1 MKYKV
6 FFLSVL
12 FASLA
17 IPNSAKAYDF
27 SYTYQ
32 GKTLFYN
39 IVNGEAQVTFQRS
52 LAPTYNNPHLSGT
65 VEIPN
70 VVTYNGNTYTVT
82 SIGNRAF
89 ESCSSITSVIIGD
102 SVTSIGTSAFQSC
115 TGLTSVTIGNHVTS
129 IESQAF
135 GYCTGLTSVTIGN
148 SVISIGGSAFNA
160 CSSLTSVSLG
170 NSVASI
176 GSYAFS
182 QCTSLDSIVIPNSVT
197 HIGQYAFNQ
206 CSGLTYL
213 DLGNGV
219 SYLGFCAFRDC
230 DSLTSIT
237 IPSSVDT
244 LYGSVFSSCNNLT
257 TVYYNATN
265 CYEYTNYGS
274 YRSFAYCSSLD
285 TVFVGN
291 SVQTMPSDLFYNTS
305 ISTVI
310 IGDSVST
317 ISAGAFDGCRKL
329 TSVFIPNSVT
339 RIEQSAFN
347 GCDSLCSI
355 TIPNSV
361 NFIGTAAFVG
371 NSLRTIIIGNGVD
384 TIEQS
389 AFGHS
394 DYYYITDTV
403 YIYMM
408 SETVP
413 TFVSHLSPFH
423 FLRCA
428 FVLQGCTAF
437 ENYRTYNNYVDGT
450 YTYNFA
456 AQTLLYPADD
466 LILNVSSNNTD
477 RGTAQIVQLYGHNVR
492 CDSTAVIS
500 ATANSGY
507 HFDHWSTG
515 STSNPDTL
523 HLTSNTSIT
532 AYFVSN
538 NAIQY
543 TLTVNSADPTMG
555 SVSGGGTYSEDAAA
569 TLTATA
575 NSGYHFTHWQD
586 GNTQNPRT
594 IIVSSNAT
602 YTAYFEADDFGTT
615 CVITQF
621 PYTMNF
627 DNDTIATCWE
637 TYDGDGDGMS
647 WFLNGNH
654 GVGGTGC
661 MAVIYNNSGANDDYL
676 YSPWIL
682 TPGSYT
688 ISWKACAMS
697 SNYPETYSVYY
708 MSDSLLFS
716 ETISSTSYMTRSA
729 QFTVNAGDSAY
740 ITFHYTSNDMYYLF
754 IDDIVI
760 TQNITAYT
768 LTVNSANPSMGSVSG
783 GGTYNSGATAT
794 LTATANSGYHFTQWQ
809 DGNTSNPRTVTVT
822 GDATYTAYF
831 EADAPTQYTLT
842 VTTANPSMGS
852 VSGGGTYNANATAT
866 LTATANDGY
875 HFTHWQDNNTQNPR
889 IVTVT
894 ANATYTAYFEQD
906 ATDPCTI
913 TTLPYTESFEGS
925 MDCWTIVD
933 ANNDN
938 NTWVVSNSF
947 GEGSGVVNPHS
958 GSKMAASFSWNT
970 NPFNANEYLISP
982 AIVLPSSNISLSWW
996 YRVNGEYPADKLAVK
1011 VSTTT
1016 NATSSFTNTLIDIT
1030 PTAANNNWTL
1040 QTVDLSAF
1048 AGQTIYIA
1056 FHHHDTYDNNYICI
1070 DDITISQGTTP
1081 TQYTI
1086 TVNSANSSMGS
1097 VSGGGTYNSGSTAT
1111 LTAIANSGYRFDHWQ
1126 DNNTQNPRTITVTG
1140 NATYTAY
1147 FVATQGIG
1155 DVIADAVNVYT
1166 LGGQIVVETD
1176 LKDEISIYDIVG
1188 RKVDGGRKTRFD
1200 VPASGVYLVKI
1211 GTMPTQK
1218 VVLVK

>member
-6 FFLSVL
+6 FLLSVL
-12 FASLA
+12 FASLV

-27 SYTYQ
+27 SYTYMGQ
-32 GKTLFYN
+32 TLCYN
-39 IVNGEAQVTFQRS
+39 IVNGEAQVTYQRT
-52 LAPTYNNPHLSGT
+52 LAPRYQFDPNTQLI
-65 VEIPN
+65 IPN
-70 VVTYNGNTYTVT
+70 IVTYNGNTYTVT
-82 SIGNRAF
+82 SIGNNAF
-89 ESCSSITSVIIGD
+89 ESCGNITSVTFGD
-102 SVTSIGTSAFQSC
+102 SIRSIGSHAFYSC
-115 TGLTSVTIGNHVTS
+115 LGLTSLV
-129 IESQAF
+129 
-135 GYCTGLTSVTIGN
+135 IGN
-148 SVISIGGSAFNA
+148 SVTTIGANAFTLCRNIESVVITNAVTDIGYSAFNT
-160 CSSLTSVSLG
+160 CDSLRHVSFG
-170 NSVASI
+170 NSVTNI
-176 GSYAFS
+176 GSYAFA
-182 QCTSLDSIVIPNSVT
+182 CCGNLDSIVIPNT
-197 HIGQYAFNQ
+197 GCHINSYAFHQ

-213 DLGNGV
+213 DLDGV
-219 SYLGFCAFRDC
+219 SYIGHCAFYDC
-230 DSLTSIT
+230 DALTSVT

-244 LYGSVFSSCNNLT
+244 IYGSIFMSCNNIT
-257 TVYYNATN
+257 TVYYNAPN
-265 CYEYTNYGS
+265 SYIFTNYGT
-274 YRSFAYCSSLD
+274 YRPFHSCNRIN
-285 TVFVGN
+285 TVIVGDN
-291 SVQTMPSDLFYNTS
+291 VQTIPESLFNY
-305 ISTVI
+305 
-310 IGDSVST
+310 
-317 ISAGAFDGCRKL
+317 
-329 TSVFIPNSVT
+329 
-339 RIEQSAFN
+339 
-347 GCDSLCSI
+347 CDSL
-355 TIPNSV
+355 T
-361 NFIGTAAFVG
+361 TA
-371 NSLRTIIIGNGVD
+371 IIGESVTSIGSYAFDRYDYAYTHD
-384 TIEQS
+384 TL
-389 AFGHS
+389 
-394 DYYYITDTV
+394 YV
-403 YIYMM
+403 YMKPVM
-408 SETVP
+408 PPSSTGS
-413 TFVSHLSPFH
+413 FDNH
-423 FLRCA
+423 CA
-428 FVLQGCTAF
+428 FILSGCTAF
-437 ENYRTYNNYVDGT
+437 DNYRNVSSSSSFYSSP
-450 YTYNFA
+450 
-456 AQTLLYPADD
+456 LRYPADS
-466 LILNVSSNNTD
+466 LTISVTSSNNA

-500 ATANSGY
+500 AMANSGY

-538 NAIQY
+538 NATQY
-543 TLTVNSADPTMG
+543 NLTVNSADPTMG

-594 IIVSSNAT
+594 IIVSSNTT

-783 GGTYNSGATAT
+783 GGTYN
-794 LTATANSGYHFTQWQ
+794 
-809 DGNTSNPRTVTVT
+809 
-822 GDATYTAYF
+822 
-831 EADAPTQYTLT
+831 
-842 VTTANPSMGS
+842 
-852 VSGGGTYNANATAT
+852 ANATAT

-913 TTLPYTESFEGS
+913 TTLPYAESFEGS

-1147 FVATQGIG
+1147 FVATQDID
-1155 DVIADAVNVYT
+1155 DVIADAVNIYT
-1166 LGGQIVVETD
+1166 HGGQIVVETE
-1176 LKDEISIYDIVG
+1176 LKEEIVIYDIVG
-1188 RKVDGGRKTRFD
+1188 RKVDGGRNTRFD

-1211 GTMPTQK
+1211 GTLPTQK
-1218 VVLVK
+1218 VVVVK

>member
-70 VVTYNGNTYTVT
+70 VVSYNGNTYIVT

-170 NSVASI
+170 NSIASI

-257 TVYYNATN
+257 TVYYNARNCHLTATN
-265 CYEYTNYGS
+265 P
-274 YRSFAYCSSLD
+274 FADCSSLD
-285 TVFVGN
+285 TVFIGN
-291 SVQTMPSDLFYNTS
+291 NVQVIPNGIFTLTNISSVT
-305 ISTVI
+305 
-310 IGDSVST
+310 IGDSVVT
-317 ISAGAFDGCRKL
+317 IGSRAF
-329 TSVFIPNSVT
+329 
-339 RIEQSAFN
+339 Q
-347 GCDSLCSI
+347 GCDRLKNLL
-355 TIPNSV
+355 IPDGV
-361 NFIGTAAFVG
+361 VRIGSYAFSG
-371 NSLRTIIIGNGVD
+371 CDSLRTIIIGRGVD
-384 TIEQS
+384 TIEEYS
-389 AFGHS
+389 FS
-394 DYYYITDTV
+394 NSLPSPDTLFV
-403 YIYMM
+403 YMM
-408 SETVP
+408 SEAVP
-413 TFVSHLSPFH
+413 TSTDYSSFYSFYSSSNN
-423 FLRCA
+423 RIA
-428 FVLQGCTAF
+428 FVVSGCTAF
-437 ENYRTYNNYVDGT
+437 NNYRNYNNYVNGVLT
-450 YTYNFA
+450 YDFA

-532 AYFVSN
+532 AYFVSD
-538 NAIQY
+538 NATQY

-586 GNTQNPRT
+586 GNTLNPRT

-894 ANATYTAYFEQD
+894 TNATYTAYFEQD

-913 TTLPYTESFEGS
+913 TTLPYAESFEGS

-938 NTWVVSNSF
+938 NTWLVSNSF

-982 AIVLPSSNISLSWW
+982 AIVLPSGNISLSWW

-1016 NATSSFTNTLIDIT
+1016 NATNAFTNTLIDIT

-1070 DDITISQGTTP
+1070 DDITISQGTAP

-1140 NATYTAY
+1140 NAAYTAY
-1147 FVATQGIG
+1147 FVATQGID
-1155 DVIADAVNVYT
+1155 DVNTDAVNVYA
-1166 LGGQIVVETD
+1166 LGGQIVVETE
-1176 LKDEISIYDIVG
+1176 LNEEIGIYDVVG
-1188 RKVDGGRKTRFD
+1188 RKVDGGRKTFFD
-1200 VPASGVYLVKI
+1200 VPASGVYLVKV
-1211 GTMPTQK
+1211 GPMPLQK
-1218 VVLVK
+1218 VAVIK

>member
-27 SYTYQ
+27 SYTYMGQ
-32 GKTLFYN
+32 TLCYN
-39 IVNGEAQVTFQRS
+39 IVNGEAQVTYQRT
-52 LAPTYNNPHLSGT
+52 LAPRYQFDPNTQLI
-65 VEIPN
+65 IPN
-70 VVTYNGNTYTVT
+70 IVTYNGNTYTVT
-82 SIGNRAF
+82 SIGNNAF
-89 ESCSSITSVIIGD
+89 ESCGNITSVTFGD
-102 SVTSIGTSAFQSC
+102 SIRSIGSHAFYSC
-115 TGLTSVTIGNHVTS
+115 LGLTSLV
-129 IESQAF
+129 
-135 GYCTGLTSVTIGN
+135 IGN
-148 SVISIGGSAFNA
+148 SVTTIGANAFTLCRNIESVVITNAVTDIGYSAFNT
-160 CSSLTSVSLG
+160 CDSLRHVSFG
-170 NSVASI
+170 NSVTNI
-176 GSYAFS
+176 GSYAFA
-182 QCTSLDSIVIPNSVT
+182 CCGNLDSIVIPNT
-197 HIGQYAFNQ
+197 GCHINSYAFHQ

-213 DLGNGV
+213 DLDGV
-219 SYLGFCAFRDC
+219 SYIGHCAFYDC
-230 DSLTSIT
+230 DALTSVT

-244 LYGSVFSSCNNLT
+244 IYGNIFMSCNNLT
-257 TVYYNATN
+257 TVYYNAPN
-265 CYEYTNYGS
+265 CYVYTNYS
-274 YRSFAYCSSLD
+274 TYRPFYGCNNID
-285 TVFVGN
+285 TVIVGN
-291 SVQTMPSDLFYNTS
+291 NVQVIPSSFFSLMKLSLLT
-305 ISTVI
+305 
-310 IGDSVST
+310 IG
-317 ISAGAFDGCRKL
+317 
-329 TSVFIPNSVT
+329 NSVT
-339 RIEQSAFN
+339 RIESEAFRS
-347 GCDSLCSI
+347 CDSLRSL

-361 NFIGTAAFVG
+361 SYIGQYAFA
-371 NSLRTIIIGNGVD
+371 NCNNLKSAIIGSGVD
-384 TIEQS
+384 TIEDD
-389 AFGHS
+389 AFVNVPYS
-394 DYYYITDTV
+394 PDTV
-403 YIYMM
+403 YVYMM
-408 SETVP
+408 AETVP
-413 TFVSHLSPFH
+413 TSVSFSAFNLFRS
-423 FLRCA
+423 A
-428 FVLQGCTAF
+428 FVVSGCTAYN
-437 ENYRTYNNYVDGT
+437 NYRNYNNYVNGVLT
-450 YTYNFA
+450 YDFA

-538 NAIQY
+538 NATQY

-831 EADAPTQYTLT
+831 EANAPTQYTLT

-1147 FVATQGIG
+1147 FVATQGID

-1218 VVLVK
+1218 VVVVK

>member
-6 FFLSVL
+6 FLLAVL
-12 FASLA
+12 FAALA

-39 IVNGEAQVTFQRS
+39 IVNGEAQVTYQRS

-82 SIGNRAF
+82 SIGNRTF
-89 ESCSSITSVIIGD
+89 ESCGSITSVIIGD
-102 SVTSIGTSAFQSC
+102 SITSIGTQAFYGC
-115 TGLTSVTIGNHVTS
+115 MGLKSITFGNSITTIGA
-129 IESQAF
+129 QAF
-135 GYCTGLTSVTIGN
+135 TLCRQLD
-148 SVISIGGSAFNA
+148 SVIVPNTVTDIGYSAFNT
-160 CSSLTSVSLG
+160 CDSLRHVSLG
-170 NSVASI
+170 NSVSNI
-176 GSYAFS
+176 GSYAFA
-182 QCTSLDSIVIPNSVT
+182 CCGKLDSISFPTQCHINS
-197 HIGQYAFNQ
+197 YAFHQ

-213 DLGNGV
+213 DLDGV
-219 SYLGFCAFRDC
+219 SYIGHCAFYDC
-230 DSLTSIT
+230 DALTSVT

-244 LYGSVFSSCNNLT
+244 IYGSIFMSCNNIT
-257 TVYYNATN
+257 TVYYNAPN
-265 CYEYTNYGS
+265 SYIFTNYGT
-274 YRSFAYCSSLD
+274 YRPFHSCNRIN
-285 TVFVGN
+285 TVIVGDN
-291 SVQTMPSDLFYNTS
+291 VQTIPEYLFNY
-305 ISTVI
+305 
-310 IGDSVST
+310 
-317 ISAGAFDGCRKL
+317 
-329 TSVFIPNSVT
+329 
-339 RIEQSAFN
+339 
-347 GCDSLCSI
+347 CDSL
-355 TIPNSV
+355 T
-361 NFIGTAAFVG
+361 TA
-371 NSLRTIIIGNGVD
+371 IIGESVTSIGSYAFDRYDYAYTHD
-384 TIEQS
+384 TL
-389 AFGHS
+389 
-394 DYYYITDTV
+394 YV
-403 YIYMM
+403 YMKPVM
-408 SETVP
+408 PPSSTGS
-413 TFVSHLSPFH
+413 FDNH
-423 FLRCA
+423 CA
-428 FVLQGCTAF
+428 FILSGCTAF
-437 ENYRTYNNYVDGT
+437 DNYRNVSSTSSFYSSP
-450 YTYNFA
+450 
-456 AQTLLYPADD
+456 LRYPADS
-466 LILNVSSNNTD
+466 LTISVMSSNTT

-532 AYFVSN
+532 AYFVSD
-538 NAIQY
+538 NATQY

-906 ATDPCTI
+906 ATDPCAI
-913 TTLPYTESFEGS
+913 TSFPYNENFEGDL
-925 MDCWTIVD
+925 DCWTTID
-933 ANNDN
+933 GNSDGSTWFAGSLNDVSAHSGNSMLISVSWN
-938 NTWVVSNSF
+938 NT
-947 GEGSGVVNPHS
+947 PLH
-958 GSKMAASFSWNT
+958 AD
-970 NPFNANEYLISP
+970 EYLISP
-982 AIVLPSSNISLSWW
+982 QIVLPSGVPVTLSWW
-996 YRVNGEYPADKLAVK
+996 FIVNGSYPEDKYAVL
-1011 VSTTT
+1011 VSTTGT
-1016 NATSSFTNTLIDIT
+1016 NVSDFTTTLVDIT
-1030 PTAANNNWTL
+1030 PTAANGNWTQRTL
-1040 QTVDLSAF
+1040 DLSSY
-1048 AGQTIYIA
+1048 AGQSIYIA
-1056 FHHHDTYDNNYICI
+1056 FHHHDTYDQNYVAI
-1070 DDITISQGTTP
+1070 DDLSITTTAAP
-1081 TQYTI
+1081 TQYTV
-1086 TVNSANSSMGS
+1086 TVNSANPSMGS

-1147 FVATQGIG
+1147 FVATQGID
-1155 DVIADAVNVYT
+1155 DVIADAVNIYT
-1166 LGGQIVVETD
+1166 HGGQIVVETE
-1176 LKDEISIYDIVG
+1176 LKEEIVIYDIVG
-1188 RKVDGGRKTRFD
+1188 RKVDCGHKTRFD

-1218 VVLVK
+1218 VVVVK

>member
-6 FFLSVL
+6 FLLSVL
-12 FASLA
+12 FAALA

-39 IVNGEAQVTFQRS
+39 IVNGEAQVTYQRS

-82 SIGNRAF
+82 SIGNRTF
-89 ESCSSITSVIIGD
+89 ESCGSITSVIIGD
-102 SVTSIGTSAFQSC
+102 SITSIGTQAFYGC
-115 TGLTSVTIGNHVTS
+115 MGLKSITFGNSITTIGA
-129 IESQAF
+129 QAF
-135 GYCTGLTSVTIGN
+135 TLCRQLD
-148 SVISIGGSAFNA
+148 SVIVPNTVTDIGYSAFNT
-160 CSSLTSVSLG
+160 CDSLRHVSLG
-170 NSVASI
+170 NSVSNI
-176 GSYAFS
+176 GSYAFA
-182 QCTSLDSIVIPNSVT
+182 CCGKLDSISFPTQCHINS
-197 HIGQYAFNQ
+197 YAFHQ

-213 DLGNGV
+213 DLDGV
-219 SYLGFCAFRDC
+219 SYIGHCAFYDC
-230 DSLTSIT
+230 DALTSVT

-244 LYGSVFSSCNNLT
+244 IYGSIFMSCNNIT
-257 TVYYNATN
+257 TVYYNAPN
-265 CYEYTNYGS
+265 SYIFTNYGT
-274 YRSFAYCSSLD
+274 YRPFHSC
-285 TVFVGN
+285 N
-291 SVQTMPSDLFYNTS
+291 RIN
-305 ISTVI
+305 TVI
-310 IGDSVST
+310 IGDNVQT
-317 ISAGAFDGCRKL
+317 IPESL
-329 TSVFIPNSVT
+329 
-339 RIEQSAFN
+339 FN
-347 GCDSLCSI
+347 YCDSL
-355 TIPNSV
+355 T
-361 NFIGTAAFVG
+361 TA
-371 NSLRTIIIGNGVD
+371 IIGESVTSIGSYAFDRYDYAYTHD
-384 TIEQS
+384 TL
-389 AFGHS
+389 
-394 DYYYITDTV
+394 YV
-403 YIYMM
+403 YMKPVM
-408 SETVP
+408 PPSSTES
-413 TFVSHLSPFH
+413 FDNH
-423 FLRCA
+423 CA
-428 FVLQGCTAF
+428 FILSGCTAF
-437 ENYRTYNNYVDGT
+437 DNYRNVSSTSSFYSSP
-450 YTYNFA
+450 
-456 AQTLLYPADD
+456 LRYPADS
-466 LILNVSSNNTD
+466 LTISVTSSNTT

-538 NAIQY
+538 NATQY

-555 SVSGGGTYSEDAAA
+555 SVSGGGTYNEDAAA

-866 LTATANDGY
+866 LSATANDGY

>member
-1 MKYKV
+1 M
-6 FFLSVL
+6 
-12 FASLA
+12 
-17 IPNSAKAYDF
+17 
-27 SYTYQ
+27 
-32 GKTLFYN
+32 
-39 IVNGEAQVTFQRS
+39 
-52 LAPTYNNPHLSGT
+52 
-65 VEIPN
+65 
-70 VVTYNGNTYTVT
+70 
-82 SIGNRAF
+82 
-89 ESCSSITSVIIGD
+89 
-102 SVTSIGTSAFQSC
+102 
-115 TGLTSVTIGNHVTS
+115 
-129 IESQAF
+129 
-135 GYCTGLTSVTIGN
+135 
-148 SVISIGGSAFNA
+148 
-160 CSSLTSVSLG
+160 
-170 NSVASI
+170 
-176 GSYAFS
+176 
-182 QCTSLDSIVIPNSVT
+182 
-197 HIGQYAFNQ
+197 
-206 CSGLTYL
+206 
-213 DLGNGV
+213 
-219 SYLGFCAFRDC
+219 
-230 DSLTSIT
+230 
-237 IPSSVDT
+237 
-244 LYGSVFSSCNNLT
+244 
-257 TVYYNATN
+257 
-265 CYEYTNYGS
+265 
-274 YRSFAYCSSLD
+274 
-285 TVFVGN
+285 
-291 SVQTMPSDLFYNTS
+291 
-305 ISTVI
+305 
-310 IGDSVST
+310 
-317 ISAGAFDGCRKL
+317 
-329 TSVFIPNSVT
+329 
-339 RIEQSAFN
+339 
-347 GCDSLCSI
+347 
-355 TIPNSV
+355 
-361 NFIGTAAFVG
+361 
-371 NSLRTIIIGNGVD
+371 
-384 TIEQS
+384 
-389 AFGHS
+389 
-394 DYYYITDTV
+394 
-403 YIYMM
+403 
-408 SETVP
+408 
-413 TFVSHLSPFH
+413 
-423 FLRCA
+423 
-428 FVLQGCTAF
+428 
-437 ENYRTYNNYVDGT
+437 
-450 YTYNFA
+450 
-456 AQTLLYPADD
+456 
-466 LILNVSSNNTD
+466 
-477 RGTAQIVQLYGHNVR
+477 QLYGHDVR

-532 AYFVSN
+532 AYFVSD
-538 NAIQY
+538 NATQY

-594 IIVSSNAT
+594 IIVSSNTT

-682 TPGSYT
+682 TSGSYT

-768 LTVNSANPSMGSVSG
+768 LTVNS
-783 GGTYNSGATAT
+783 
-794 LTATANSGYHFTQWQ
+794 
-809 DGNTSNPRTVTVT
+809 
-822 GDATYTAYF
+822 
-831 EADAPTQYTLT
+831 
-842 VTTANPSMGS
+842 ANPSMGS

-1140 NATYTAY
+1140 NAAYTAY
-1147 FVATQGIG
+1147 FVATQGID
-1155 DVIADAVNVYT
+1155 DVNTDAVNVYA
-1166 LGGQIVVETD
+1166 LGGQIVVETE
-1176 LKDEISIYDIVG
+1176 LNEEIGIYDVVG
-1188 RKVDGGRKTRFD
+1188 RKVDGGRKTFFD
-1200 VPASGVYLVKI
+1200 VPASGVYLVKV
-1211 GTMPTQK
+1211 GPMPLQK
-1218 VVLVK
+1218 VAVIK

>member
-39 IVNGEAQVTFQRS
+39 IVNGEAQVTYQRS

-70 VVTYNGNTYTVT
+70 VVSYNGNTYIVT

-394 DYYYITDTV
+394 DYYITDTV

-477 RGTAQIVQLYGHNVR
+477 RGTAQIVQLYGHDVR

-515 STSNPDTL
+515 STANPDTL
-523 HLTSNTSIT
+523 HLTSNTSVT
-532 AYFVSN
+532 AYFEV
-538 NAIQY
+538 NAPSQY
-543 TLTVNSADPTMG
+543 TITVTSADPTMG
-555 SVSGGGTYSEDAAA
+555 TVTGGGTYNANATA

-586 GNTQNPRT
+586 NNTQNPRT
-594 IIVSSNAT
+594 I
-602 YTAYFEADDFGTT
+602 
-615 CVITQF
+615 
-621 PYTMNF
+621 
-627 DNDTIATCWE
+627 
-637 TYDGDGDGMS
+637 
-647 WFLNGNH
+647 
-654 GVGGTGC
+654 
-661 MAVIYNNSGANDDYL
+661 
-676 YSPWIL
+676 
-682 TPGSYT
+682 
-688 ISWKACAMS
+688 
-697 SNYPETYSVYY
+697 
-708 MSDSLLFS
+708 
-716 ETISSTSYMTRSA
+716 
-729 QFTVNAGDSAY
+729 
-740 ITFHYTSNDMYYLF
+740 
-754 IDDIVI
+754 
-760 TQNITAYT
+760 
-768 LTVNSANPSMGSVSG
+768 
-783 GGTYNSGATAT
+783 
-794 LTATANSGYHFTQWQ
+794 
-809 DGNTSNPRTVTVT
+809 
-822 GDATYTAYF
+822 
-831 EADAPTQYTLT
+831 T
-842 VTTANPSMGS
+842 VTT
-852 VSGGGTYNANATAT
+852 
-866 LTATANDGY
+866 
-875 HFTHWQDNNTQNPR
+875 
-889 IVTVT
+889 
-894 ANATYTAYFEQD
+894 NATYTAYFEQD

-1140 NATYTAY
+1140 NAAYTAY
-1147 FVATQGIG
+1147 FVATQGID
-1155 DVIADAVNVYT
+1155 DVNTDAVNVYA
-1166 LGGQIVVETD
+1166 LGGQIVVETE
-1176 LKDEISIYDIVG
+1176 LNEEIGIYDVVG
-1188 RKVDGGRKTRFD
+1188 RKVDGGRKTFFD
-1200 VPASGVYLVKI
+1200 VPASGVYLVKV
-1211 GTMPTQK
+1211 GPMSLQK
-1218 VVLVK
+1218 VAVIK

>member
-70 VVTYNGNTYTVT
+70 VVSYNGNTYIVT

-244 LYGSVFSSCNNLT
+244 LYGSVFSSCNNLI

-291 SVQTMPSDLFYNTS
+291 SVQTMPSGLFYNTS

-371 NSLRTIIIGNGVD
+371 NSLRTIIISNGVD

-477 RGTAQIVQLYGHNVR
+477 RGTAQIVQLYGHDVR

-515 STSNPDTL
+515 STANPDTL
-523 HLTSNTSIT
+523 HLTSNTSVT
-532 AYFVSN
+532 AYFEV
-538 NAIQY
+538 NAPSQY
-543 TLTVNSADPTMG
+543 TITVTSADPTMG
-555 SVSGGGTYSEDAAA
+555 TVTGGGTYNANATA

-586 GNTQNPRT
+586 NNTQNPRT
-594 IIVSSNAT
+594 I
-602 YTAYFEADDFGTT
+602 
-615 CVITQF
+615 
-621 PYTMNF
+621 
-627 DNDTIATCWE
+627 
-637 TYDGDGDGMS
+637 
-647 WFLNGNH
+647 
-654 GVGGTGC
+654 
-661 MAVIYNNSGANDDYL
+661 
-676 YSPWIL
+676 
-682 TPGSYT
+682 
-688 ISWKACAMS
+688 
-697 SNYPETYSVYY
+697 
-708 MSDSLLFS
+708 
-716 ETISSTSYMTRSA
+716 
-729 QFTVNAGDSAY
+729 
-740 ITFHYTSNDMYYLF
+740 
-754 IDDIVI
+754 
-760 TQNITAYT
+760 
-768 LTVNSANPSMGSVSG
+768 
-783 GGTYNSGATAT
+783 
-794 LTATANSGYHFTQWQ
+794 
-809 DGNTSNPRTVTVT
+809 
-822 GDATYTAYF
+822 
-831 EADAPTQYTLT
+831 T
-842 VTTANPSMGS
+842 VTT
-852 VSGGGTYNANATAT
+852 
-866 LTATANDGY
+866 
-875 HFTHWQDNNTQNPR
+875 
-889 IVTVT
+889 
-894 ANATYTAYFEQD
+894 NATYTAYFEQD

-913 TTLPYTESFEGS
+913 TTLPYAESFEGS

-938 NTWVVSNSF
+938 NTWLVSNSF

-970 NPFNANEYLISP
+970 NPFNANECLISP
-982 AIVLPSSNISLSWW
+982 AIVLPSGNISLSWW

-1016 NATSSFTNTLIDIT
+1016 NATNAFTNTLIDIT

-1140 NATYTAY
+1140 NAAYTAY
-1147 FVATQGIG
+1147 FVATQGID
-1155 DVIADAVNVYT
+1155 DVNTDAVNVYA
-1166 LGGQIVVETD
+1166 LGGQIVVETE
-1176 LKDEISIYDIVG
+1176 LNEEIGIYDVVG
-1188 RKVDGGRKTRFD
+1188 RKVDGGRKTFFD
-1200 VPASGVYLVKI
+1200 VPASGVYLVKV
-1211 GTMPTQK
+1211 GPMSLQK
-1218 VVLVK
+1218 VAVIK

>member
-1 MKYKV
+1 MSCNNITTVYYN
-6 FFLSVL
+6 
-12 FASLA
+12 A
-17 IPNSAKAYDF
+17 PNSYIF
-27 SYTYQ
+27 TNYGTYRPFHSCNRINTVIVGDNVQ
-32 GKTLFYN
+32 TIPESLFNYCD
-39 IVNGEAQVTFQRS
+39 S
-52 LAPTYNNPHLSGT
+52 LTTA
-65 VEIPN
+65 
-70 VVTYNGNTYTVT
+70 
-82 SIGNRAF
+82 
-89 ESCSSITSVIIGD
+89 IIGE
-102 SVTSIGTSAFQSC
+102 SVT
-115 TGLTSVTIGNHVTS
+115 
-129 IESQAF
+129 
-135 GYCTGLTSVTIGN
+135 
-148 SVISIGGSAFNA
+148 
-160 CSSLTSVSLG
+160 
-170 NSVASI
+170 SI
-176 GSYAFS
+176 GSYAF
-182 QCTSLDSIVIPNSVT
+182 DRYDYAYT
-197 HIGQYAFNQ
+197 H
-206 CSGLTYL
+206 
-213 DLGNGV
+213 
-219 SYLGFCAFRDC
+219 
-230 DSLTSIT
+230 
-237 IPSSVDT
+237 DT
-244 LYGSVFSSCNNLT
+244 LYVYMKPVMPPSSTGS
-257 TVYYNATN
+257 
-265 CYEYTNYGS
+265 
-274 YRSFAYCSSLD
+274 
-285 TVFVGN
+285 
-291 SVQTMPSDLFYNTS
+291 
-305 ISTVI
+305 
-310 IGDSVST
+310 
-317 ISAGAFDGCRKL
+317 FD
-329 TSVFIPNSVT
+329 N
-339 RIEQSAFN
+339 
-347 GCDSLCSI
+347 
-355 TIPNSV
+355 
-361 NFIGTAAFVG
+361 
-371 NSLRTIIIGNGVD
+371 
-384 TIEQS
+384 
-389 AFGHS
+389 H
-394 DYYYITDTV
+394 
-403 YIYMM
+403 
-408 SETVP
+408 
-413 TFVSHLSPFH
+413 
-423 FLRCA
+423 CA
-428 FVLQGCTAF
+428 FILSGCTAF
-437 ENYRTYNNYVDGT
+437 DNYRNVSSSSSFYSSP
-450 YTYNFA
+450 
-456 AQTLLYPADD
+456 LRYPADS
-466 LILNVSSNNTD
+466 LTISVTSSNNA

-500 ATANSGY
+500 AMANSGY

-538 NAIQY
+538 NATQY
-543 TLTVNSADPTMG
+543 NLTVNSADPTMG

-708 MSDSLLFS
+708 SSDSLLFS

-783 GGTYNSGATAT
+783 GGTYN
-794 LTATANSGYHFTQWQ
+794 
-809 DGNTSNPRTVTVT
+809 
-822 GDATYTAYF
+822 
-831 EADAPTQYTLT
+831 
-842 VTTANPSMGS
+842 
-852 VSGGGTYNANATAT
+852 ANATAT

-913 TTLPYTESFEGS
+913 TTLPYAESFEGS

-982 AIVLPSSNISLSWW
+982 AIVLPSGNISLSWW

-1016 NATSSFTNTLIDIT
+1016 NATNAFTNTLIDIT

-1147 FVATQGIG
+1147 FVATQGID
-1155 DVIADAVNVYT
+1155 DVITDAVNIYT
-1166 LGGQIVVETD
+1166 HGGQIVVETE
-1176 LKDEISIYDIVG
+1176 LKEEIVIYDIVG
-1188 RKVDGGRKTRFD
+1188 RKVDSGLKTRFD

-1211 GTMPTQK
+1211 GSSPTQK
-1218 VVLVK
+1218 VVVVK

>member
-17 IPNSAKAYDF
+17 IPNSAEAYDF
-27 SYTYQ
+27 SYTYMGQ
-32 GKTLFYN
+32 TLCYN
-39 IVNGEAQVTFQRS
+39 IVNGEAQVTYQRT
-52 LAPTYNNPHLSGT
+52 LAPRYQFDPNTQLI
-65 VEIPN
+65 IPN
-70 VVTYNGNTYTVT
+70 IVTYNGNTYTVT
-82 SIGNRAF
+82 SIGNNAF
-89 ESCSSITSVIIGD
+89 ESCGNITSVTFGD
-102 SVTSIGTSAFQSC
+102 SIRSIGSHAFYSC
-115 TGLTSVTIGNHVTS
+115 LGLTSLV
-129 IESQAF
+129 
-135 GYCTGLTSVTIGN
+135 IGN
-148 SVISIGGSAFNA
+148 SVTTIGANAFTLCRNIESVVITNAVTDIGYSAFNT
-160 CSSLTSVSLG
+160 CDSLRHVSFG
-170 NSVASI
+170 NSVTNI
-176 GSYAFS
+176 GSYAFA
-182 QCTSLDSIVIPNSVT
+182 CCGNLDSIVIPNT
-197 HIGQYAFNQ
+197 GCHINSYAFHQ

-213 DLGNGV
+213 DLDGV
-219 SYLGFCAFRDC
+219 SYIGHCAFYDC
-230 DSLTSIT
+230 DALTSVT

-244 LYGSVFSSCNNLT
+244 IYGSIFMSCNNLT
-257 TVYYNATN
+257 TVYYNAPN
-265 CYEYTNYGS
+265 CYVYTNYS
-274 YRSFAYCSSLD
+274 TYRPFYGCNNID
-285 TVFVGN
+285 TVIVGN
-291 SVQTMPSDLFYNTS
+291 NVQVIPSSFFSLMKLSLLT
-305 ISTVI
+305 
-310 IGDSVST
+310 IG
-317 ISAGAFDGCRKL
+317 
-329 TSVFIPNSVT
+329 NSVT
-339 RIEQSAFN
+339 RIESEAFRS
-347 GCDSLCSI
+347 CDSLRSL

-361 NFIGTAAFVG
+361 PYIGQYAFA
-371 NSLRTIIIGNGVD
+371 NCNNLKSAIIGSGVD
-384 TIEQS
+384 TIEDD
-389 AFGHS
+389 AFVNVPYS
-394 DYYYITDTV
+394 PDTV
-403 YIYMM
+403 YVYMM
-408 SETVP
+408 AETVP
-413 TFVSHLSPFH
+413 TSVSFSAFNLFRS
-423 FLRCA
+423 A
-428 FVLQGCTAF
+428 FVVSGCTAYN
-437 ENYRTYNNYVDGT
+437 NYRNYNNYVNGVLT
-450 YTYNFA
+450 YDFA

-538 NAIQY
+538 NATQY

-708 MSDSLLFS
+708 SSDSLLFS

-760 TQNITAYT
+760 TQNIMAYT

-794 LTATANSGYHFTQWQ
+794 LTATVNSGYHFTQWQ

-831 EADAPTQYTLT
+831 EADAPAQYTLT

-913 TTLPYTESFEGS
+913 TTLPYAESFEGS

-1016 NATSSFTNTLIDIT
+1016 NATSAFTNILIDIT

-1147 FVATQGIG
+1147 FVATQGID
-1155 DVIADAVNVYT
+1155 DVIADAVNIYT
-1166 LGGQIVVETD
+1166 HGGQIVVETE
-1176 LKDEISIYDIVG
+1176 LKEEIVIYDIVG
-1188 RKVDGGRKTRFD
+1188 RKVDGGRNTRFD
-1200 VPASGVYLVKI
+1200 VPASGVYLVRI
-1211 GTMPTQK
+1211 GTLPTQK
-1218 VVLVK
+1218 VVVVK